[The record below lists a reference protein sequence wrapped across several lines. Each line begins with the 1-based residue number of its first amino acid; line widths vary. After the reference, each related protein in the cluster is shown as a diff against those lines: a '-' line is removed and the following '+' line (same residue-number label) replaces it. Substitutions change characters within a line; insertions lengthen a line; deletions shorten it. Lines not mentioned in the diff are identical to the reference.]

1 MDLANQMEIKLRD
14 FMPAFFI
21 AIAGSTS
28 STPVMQSMVTL
39 GPDLTFARLRH
50 ALELVGGPSKKEL
63 KVWEKL
69 NESLKLPKNDA
80 NSET

>member
-1 MDLANQMEIKLRD
+1 
-14 FMPAFFI
+14 
-21 AIAGSTS
+21 
-28 STPVMQSMVTL
+28 L

-50 ALELVGGPSKKEL
+50 ALEIVGAPSKKEL